1 MLRFILA
8 QVIRFDKYVLC
19 LSSRNLVFIL
29 KHVELCRAMSTN
41 LPHRLN
47 FAQIYCI
54 PISGCYTSIILLK
67 STENRRNDME
77 KYQDYSKEELLE
89 HIKLLEKTIHL
100 QHETINRMLDAYIL
114 SSSEPKES

>member
-1 MLRFILA
+1 
-8 QVIRFDKYVLC
+8 
-19 LSSRNLVFIL
+19 
-29 KHVELCRAMSTN
+29 
-41 LPHRLN
+41 
-47 FAQIYCI
+47 
-54 PISGCYTSIILLK
+54 
-67 STENRRNDME
+67 ME